1 MLVGGVAPLEE
12 DVIVFVASWSERR
25 AARAL
30 ASRADSGG
38 GDRTSC
44 LTLPAAEAEADSAD
58 AVAAIPS
65 SASILRVMRVETRGG
80 PETSVGATMDADSP
94 DGGMSER
101 VGF

>member
-12 DVIVFVASWSERR
+12 AVVFVASWSERR

-38 GDRTSC
+38 GDRTSW
-44 LTLPAAEAEADSAD
+44 LTLVAAEAEAESAD
-58 AVAAIPS
+58 AVPAPPS
-65 SASILRVMRVETRGG
+65 SALILRVVRVETRGG
-80 PETSVGATMDADSP
+80 PETPVGATMDGVSP
-94 DGGMSER
+94 DGGMSMR